1 MKEESAFDSKGSE
14 VLLETIG
21 EWLHSKLSEEKLK
34 GSCKRLPRRQMNGE
48 KNFST
53 RQQASTRTDAERLEE
68 EAEGRLQSN
77 PSMTRS

>member
-1 MKEESAFDSKGSE
+1 MRIQGCLNANDGIKNSDYQPKVEN
-14 VLLETIG
+14 
-21 EWLHSKLSEEKLK
+21 EEKLK
-34 GSCKRLPRRQMNGE
+34 SSCKRLPRRQMNEE